1 MSWSSSSPQI
11 WWAANCS
18 RRDSTPS
25 PCLRLPGWLFWAAIL
40 MEPRLKP
47 AVNWEL
53 RCKAPGGSATRGIQ
67 GAGSCTVLG
76 SLDRHDSPRNGCNP
90 PSSLK
95 PPKKCSQKCSYF
107 RGLGPWNYLQILSPG
122 SSLDGLG
129 PAPCLQRSVQVDRLQ
144 TSVARTPCDA
154 CGHGG
159 SLRATEL

>member
-1 MSWSSSSPQI
+1 
-11 WWAANCS
+11 
-18 RRDSTPS
+18 
-25 PCLRLPGWLFWAAIL
+25 

-47 AVNWEL
+47 AVSWEL

-107 RGLGPWNYLQILSPG
+107 RGWGPESIFRYCPLGQAWMGWVQPLVCRDLSKWTDCRQQWTGDPAMHVGMEGLLGPLNCSRTLCFKGQQTEGHPRTCLTPSSP
-122 SSLDGLG
+122 
-129 PAPCLQRSVQVDRLQ
+129 
-144 TSVARTPCDA
+144 
-154 CGHGG
+154 H
-159 SLRATEL
+159 